1 MFTKMLR
8 IALLAVI
15 GFAAYAIFDTSQE
28 EDQASQA
35 RSKPAESRSESDKA
49 AIRSAEEKETARL
62 KRKAIYEK
70 ELADEAKKNQ
80 LPVDVLAK
88 NNVIFACKDI
98 ARNTLTR
105 PETFDTE
112 QTESGIDDTV
122 SPKQYYFTL
131 HYSGLNDFNVK
142 VIHTIECY
150 GSLTKPNGQV
160 TYRMFK

>member
-8 IALLAVI
+8 IALLAVL
-15 GFAAYAIFDTSQE
+15 GFAAYAILDTKQDE
-28 EDQASQA
+28 EKVEQAQ
-35 RSKPAESRSESDKA
+35 SKSAESRNESDKA
-49 AIRSAEEKETARL
+49 VIRTAEEKEAARL
-62 KRKAIYEK
+62 KRKAAYEK
-70 ELADEAKKNQ
+70 ERADEAKKNQ
-80 LPVDVLAK
+80 LPDDVLAK

-98 ARNTLTR
+98 ARNSLSR
-105 PETFDTE
+105 PDTFDTE
-112 QTESGIDDTV
+112 QTESGIDDSV

-150 GSLTKPNGQV
+150 GSLTKPDGEV

>member
-15 GFAAYAIFDTSQE
+15 GFAVYAIVDTSQE
-28 EDQASQA
+28 EEQANQA
-35 RSKPAESRSESDKA
+35 RNKSAESRTESDKK
-49 AIRSAEEKETARL
+49 AIQSAEEKESARL
-62 KRKAIYEK
+62 KRKAAYEK
-70 ELADEAKKNQ
+70 ELAEESKKNQ
-80 LPVDVLAK
+80 LPNEVLAK

-98 ARNTLTR
+98 ARNTLNR
-105 PETFDTE
+105 PDTFDAE
-112 QTESGIDDTV
+112 QTESGIEKTG
-122 SPKQYYFTL
+122 SKNQYYFTL

-150 GSLTKPNGQV
+150 GDLAKPNGQV

>member
-8 IALLAVI
+8 IALLAVL
-15 GFAAYAIFDTSQE
+15 GFAAYAILDTKQDE
-28 EDQASQA
+28 EKVEQAQ
-35 RSKPAESRSESDKA
+35 SKSAESRNESDKA
-49 AIRSAEEKETARL
+49 VIRTAEEKEAARL
-62 KRKAIYEK
+62 KRKAAYEK
-70 ELADEAKKNQ
+70 ERADEAKKNQ
-80 LPVDVLAK
+80 LPDDVLAK

-98 ARNTLTR
+98 ARNSLSR
-105 PETFDTE
+105 PDTFDTE
-112 QTESGIDDTV
+112 QTESGIDDSV

-150 GSLTKPNGQV
+150 GSLNKPDGEV